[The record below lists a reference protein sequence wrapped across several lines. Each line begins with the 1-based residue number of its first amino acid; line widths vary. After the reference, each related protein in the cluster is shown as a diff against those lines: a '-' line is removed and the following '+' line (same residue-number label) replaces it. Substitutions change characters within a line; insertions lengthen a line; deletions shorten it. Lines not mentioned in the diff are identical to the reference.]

1 MTDHVPL
8 HLMSSIHA
16 GVWVQWRI
24 IVLEVLWNLD
34 VGPVGSAMF
43 CVRVVMTAEN
53 DRLSQLAAD
62 LIPVLRHIIEDDIL
76 IEVLEVGEVLECPLY
91 EQNASTA

>member
-1 MTDHVPL
+1 
-8 HLMSSIHA
+8 
-16 GVWVQWRI
+16 
-24 IVLEVLWNLD
+24 
-34 VGPVGSAMF
+34 MF

-62 LIPVLRHIIEDDIL
+62 LIPVLRHIVEDNIL